1 MSVPAVDASRPS
13 PLRLVGFLLA
23 VIGALLVGVGS
34 VMTWATVG
42 IRPENIHT
50 DIPGV
55 DLPDG
60 KVALACAVVMLVG
73 TLATRI
79 VRSGRAAAVW
89 AALVIG
95 AGAIALAVGGAFLIL
110 GLDRGAVNASL
121 PPEEFWDVVGAFH
134 ELGIGAVLVLVGGIL
149 GFCGGIASLA
159 WAMRGREAP
168 VAGATDAPEPAA

>member
-1 MSVPAVDASRPS
+1 MSVPPVDASRPS

-23 VIGALLVGVGS
+23 VVGALLVGVGS
-34 VMTWATVG
+34 MMTWATVG

-55 DLPDG
+55 DLIDG

-95 AGAIALAVGGAFLIL
+95 AGAIALAVGGAFLVL
-110 GLDRGAVNASL
+110 GLDRAAVNASL

-134 ELGIGAVLVLVGGIL
+134 ELGIGAVLVVLGGIL

-168 VAGATDAPEPAA
+168 AADSTDAPEPAV

>member
-1 MSVPAVDASRPS
+1 MSAPPVDASRPS
-13 PLRLVGFLLA
+13 PLRLGGFLLA
-23 VIGALLVGVGS
+23 AVGALLVGVGS
-34 VMTWATVG
+34 LMTWATVG

-55 DLPDG
+55 DLIDG
-60 KVALACAVVMLVG
+60 KVALACAIVMLVG

-89 AALVIG
+89 ASLVIG
-95 AGAIALAVGGAFLIL
+95 AGVIALAVGGAFLVL
-110 GLDRGAVNASL
+110 GLDRAAVNASL
-121 PPEEFWDVVGAFH
+121 PPEEFWEVVGAFQ
-134 ELGIGAVLVLVGGIL
+134 ELGIGAVLVLLGGIL

-168 VAGATDAPEPAA
+168 VADATDAPEPAA